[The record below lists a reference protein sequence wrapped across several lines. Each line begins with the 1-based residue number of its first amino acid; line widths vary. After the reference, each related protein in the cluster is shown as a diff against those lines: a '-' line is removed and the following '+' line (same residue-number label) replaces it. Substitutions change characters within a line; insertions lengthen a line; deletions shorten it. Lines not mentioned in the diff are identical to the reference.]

1 MVLISSSC
9 QHGKH
14 GIDCIE
20 CYRLAYADSQDEVRR
35 LTLQNSELREA
46 LKVLLEDMKGGPTG
60 VCIVAAQKAR
70 AALGLIEKPKGVSP
84 VDEHACATC
93 GSAGLRDVSHAPCH
107 PVAEKR
113 KCECGVDLNTPGGHA
128 CGYWNERR

>member
-70 AALGLIEKPKGVSP
+70 AALGLIEKPKCGCIAP
-84 VDEHACATC
+84 IGGFICEEHNPLA
-93 GSAGLRDVSHAPCH
+93 L
-107 PVAEKR
+107 KR
-113 KCECGVDLNTPGGHA
+113 KEGS
-128 CGYWNERR
+128 